1 MKVLKGF
8 YCVEEKKTYSIGD
21 TYTGKRKDLGDR
33 LEAPKKKKVTKEKK
47 LETETK

>member
-8 YCVEEKKTYSIGD
+8 YCSQEKKTYSIGD

-33 LEAPKKKKVTKEKK
+33 LEAPKKKATKEKK
-47 LETETK
+47 IVTETK